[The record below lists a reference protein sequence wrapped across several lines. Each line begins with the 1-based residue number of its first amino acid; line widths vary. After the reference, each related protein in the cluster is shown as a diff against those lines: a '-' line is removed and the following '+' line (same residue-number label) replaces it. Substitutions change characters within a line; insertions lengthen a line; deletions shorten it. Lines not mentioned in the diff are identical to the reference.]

1 MRIQSRSEAPLV
13 TEMLTRSGGPPLQS
27 IDSRPVDTGDVIV
40 ALVVVAAL
48 TFDFTNGFHD
58 TANAMATTIATG
70 ALKPRVAVGI
80 AAILNFV
87 GALISITVAATVA
100 KGIVDA
106 GVVTPTVIFAG
117 LVGAIAWNLA
127 TWWFGVPSSSSHAL
141 IGGMLGATLAAV
153 GSKGVEWD
161 GVLSKV
167 LVPALIAPVLAGV
180 VALGATAIV
189 YRLIRSYARDRAE
202 RGFRW
207 AQVASSSTVAL
218 AHGTNDA
225 QKTMGV
231 ISLALIAN
239 GNISGGA
246 DFAVP
251 TWVIV
256 SCGLAIGLGTYTGG
270 WRIIKTLGTKVT
282 EVRAPQGFSSEEVA
296 ATVILASSHFG
307 YPLSTTHV
315 VSGAVTGSGVG
326 RPGALVDWSV
336 ARRIVT
342 GWVLTIPAAGVTAGV
357 AYGVTRIFGDG
368 AVGPICVT
376 VILAISCFALWRA
389 NKASNVT
396 PDEIVTN

>member
-1 MRIQSRSEAPLV
+1 M
-13 TEMLTRSGGPPLQS
+13 
-27 IDSRPVDTGDVIV
+27 DTGDVIV

-70 ALKPRVAVGI
+70 ALKPRVAVGV
-80 AAILNFV
+80 AAILNFA
-87 GALISITVAATVA
+87 GAFISITVAATVA

-117 LVGAIAWNLA
+117 LIGAITWNLV

-141 IGGMLGATLAAV
+141 IGGMIGSAIAAI
-153 GSKGVEWD
+153 GTSAVEWD

-167 LVPALIAPVLAGV
+167 IVPALIAPVLAGL
-180 VALGATAIV
+180 VALGATVIV
-189 YRLIRSYARDRAE
+189 YRLIRNFARDRAE

-207 AQVASSSTVAL
+207 AQVASSSMVAL

-231 ISLALIAN
+231 ISLALISN
-239 GNISGGA
+239 GNLSA
-246 DFAVP
+246 TNFSVP
-251 TWVIV
+251 DWVV
-256 SCGLAIGLGTYTGG
+256 FSCAAAIAIGTYTGG
-270 WRIIKTLGTKVT
+270 WRIIKTLGKKVT
-282 EVRAPQGFSSEEVA
+282 EELPPQGVSTEEVA

-326 RPGALVDWSV
+326 RPGAQVDWTV
-336 ARRIVT
+336 AGRIVT
-342 GWVLTIPAAGVTAGV
+342 GWVLTLPSAGLTAAIVFEITDIFGTDSAIGPAAVTL
-357 AYGVTRIFGDG
+357 
-368 AVGPICVT
+368 
-376 VILAISCFALWRA
+376 ILAIVCFFLWRA
-389 NKASNVT
+389 NNASKVK
-396 PDEIVTN
+396 PDEVVVEPAAQPLEAVGV

>member
-1 MRIQSRSEAPLV
+1 M
-13 TEMLTRSGGPPLQS
+13 SGGDIIVVL
-27 IDSRPVDTGDVIV
+27 VVAV
-40 ALVVVAAL
+40 ALV
-48 TFDFTNGFHD
+48 FDFTNGFHD

-70 ALKPRVAVGI
+70 ALKPKVAVGV
-80 AAILNFV
+80 AAILNFG
-87 GALISITVAATVA
+87 GAFISITVAATVA
-100 KGIVDA
+100 TGIVNA
-106 GVVTPTVIFAG
+106 EVVTTTMIFAG
-117 LVGAIAWNLA
+117 LIGAITWNLV

-141 IGGMLGATLAAV
+141 IGGMIGAVVAGVGFSAV
-153 GSKGVEWD
+153 EGHGVI
-161 GVLSKV
+161 SKV
-167 LVPALIAPVLAGV
+167 LVPALIAPLLAGL
-180 VALGATAIV
+180 VALGATVIV
-189 YRLIRSYARDRAE
+189 YRLIRNFTRDRAE

-207 AQVASSSTVAL
+207 AQVASSSMVAL

-231 ISLALIAN
+231 ICLALIAN
-239 GNISGGA
+239 GNLSGG
-246 DFAVP
+246 DNFEVP
-251 TWVIV
+251 TWVVV
-256 SCGLAIGLGTYTGG
+256 SCATAIALGTYTGG

-326 RPGALVDWSV
+326 RPGAQVDWSV

-389 NKASNVT
+389 NRASQVE
-396 PDEIVTN
+396 PEEIITKDHPLFEREPEAVSV

>member
-1 MRIQSRSEAPLV
+1 V
-13 TEMLTRSGGPPLQS
+13 
-27 IDSRPVDTGDVIV
+27 TGDIIVVLVVAV
-40 ALVVVAAL
+40 ALV
-48 TFDFTNGFHD
+48 FDFTNGFHD

-70 ALKPRVAVGI
+70 ALKPKVAVGI
-80 AAILNFV
+80 AAILNFA
-87 GALISITVAATVA
+87 GAFISITVAATVA

-106 GVVTPTVIFAG
+106 GVITTTAIFAG
-117 LVGAIAWNLA
+117 LIGAIVWNLV

-141 IGGMLGATLAAV
+141 IGGMIGAAV
-153 GSKGVEWD
+153 ASVGFSAVEGD

-167 LVPALIAPVLAGV
+167 IVPALIAPVLAGV
-180 VALGATAIV
+180 VALGATVIV
-189 YRLIRSYARDRAE
+189 YRMIKNFAAERAE

-207 AQVASSSTVAL
+207 AQVASSSMVAL

-239 GNISGGA
+239 GNLSGGA
-246 DFAVP
+246 NFDVP
-251 TWVIV
+251 TWVVV
-256 SCGLAIGLGTYTGG
+256 SCATAIALGTYTGG

-282 EVRAPQGFSSEEVA
+282 EVRPPQGFSSEEVA

-326 RPGALVDWSV
+326 RPGASVDWSV

-342 GWVLTIPAAGVTAGV
+342 GWLLTLPAAGLTAAVAFWVTDL
-357 AYGVTRIFGDG
+357 FGEG
-368 AVGPICVT
+368 SAIGPIAVT
-376 VILAISCFALWRA
+376 IALAIACFFLWRA
-389 NKASNVT
+389 NNASKVE
-396 PDEIVTN
+396 PDDVIQQPRFEQPAPELEPVGA

>member
-1 MRIQSRSEAPLV
+1 VTLLV
-13 TEMLTRSGGPPLQS
+13 VT
-27 IDSRPVDTGDVIV
+27 IAV
-40 ALVVVAAL
+40 ALV
-48 TFDFTNGFHD
+48 FDFTNGFHD

-70 ALKPRVAVGI
+70 ALKPKVAVGV
-80 AAILNFV
+80 AAVLNFA

-106 GVVTPTVIFAG
+106 GVITTTAIFAG
-117 LVGAIAWNLA
+117 LVGAIAWNLV

-141 IGGMLGATLAAV
+141 IGGMIGAAV
-153 GSKGVEWD
+153 ASVGFSAVEGG

-167 LVPALIAPVLAGV
+167 IVPALIAPVLAGV
-180 VALGATAIV
+180 VALGATVIV
-189 YRLIRSYARDRAE
+189 YRMIKSFAAERAE

-207 AQVASSSTVAL
+207 AQVASSSMVAL

-239 GNISGGA
+239 GNLSGGENF
-246 DFAVP
+246 DVP
-251 TWVIV
+251 AWVV
-256 SCGLAIGLGTYTGG
+256 FSCGLAIALGTYMGG

-282 EVRAPQGFSSEEVA
+282 EVRPPQGFSSEEVA

-315 VSGAVTGSGVG
+315 VAGAVTGSGVG
-326 RPGALVDWSV
+326 RPGAQVNWNV

-342 GWVLTIPAAGVTAGV
+342 GWVLTLPAAGVTAAV
-357 AYGVTRIFGDG
+357 VFWVTDVFGDG
-368 AVGPICVT
+368 AVGPIAVT
-376 VILAISCFALWRA
+376 VILAVGCLCLWRA
-389 NKASNVT
+389 NKASQVE
-396 PDEIVTN
+396 PDEVIAPRFEREPEAVAV

>member
-1 MRIQSRSEAPLV
+1 M
-13 TEMLTRSGGPPLQS
+13 
-27 IDSRPVDTGDVIV
+27 DTGDVIV

-80 AAILNFV
+80 AAILNFA
-87 GALISITVAATVA
+87 GAFISITVAATVA

-117 LVGAIAWNLA
+117 LIGAITWNLI

-141 IGGMLGATLAAV
+141 IGGMIGSAIAAI
-153 GSKGVEWD
+153 GTSAVEWD

-167 LVPALIAPVLAGV
+167 IVPALIAPVLAGL
-180 VALGATAIV
+180 VALGATVIV
-189 YRLIRSYARDRAE
+189 YRLIRNFARDRAE

-207 AQVASSSTVAL
+207 AQVASSSMVAL

-231 ISLALIAN
+231 ISLTLIAN
-239 GNISGGA
+239 GNLSSTN
-246 DFAVP
+246 FSVP
-251 TWVIV
+251 DWVVV
-256 SCGLAIGLGTYTGG
+256 SCAAAIALGTYTGG

-282 EVRAPQGFSSEEVA
+282 EVRPPQGFSSEEVA

-326 RPGALVDWSV
+326 RPGAQVDWTV
-336 ARRIVT
+336 AGRIVT
-342 GWVLTIPAAGVTAGV
+342 GWVLTLPSAAVTAAIV
-357 AYGVTRIFGDG
+357 FEITDIFGADS
-368 AVGPICVT
+368 AVGPAAVT
-376 VILAISCFALWRA
+376 LILAIACFFLWRA
-389 NKASNVT
+389 NKASNVK
-396 PDEIVTN
+396 PDEVVIEPAAQPLEAVGV

>member
-1 MRIQSRSEAPLV
+1 M
-13 TEMLTRSGGPPLQS
+13 
-27 IDSRPVDTGDVIV
+27 DTGDVIV

-80 AAILNFV
+80 AAILNFA
-87 GALISITVAATVA
+87 GAFISITVAATVA

-117 LVGAIAWNLA
+117 LIGAITWNLI

-141 IGGMLGATLAAV
+141 IGGMIGSAIAAI
-153 GSKGVEWD
+153 GTSAVEWD

-167 LVPALIAPVLAGV
+167 IVPALIAPVLAGL
-180 VALGATAIV
+180 VALGATVIV
-189 YRLIRSYARDRAE
+189 YRLIRNFARDRAE

-207 AQVASSSTVAL
+207 AQVASSSMVAL

-231 ISLALIAN
+231 ISLTLIAN
-239 GNISGGA
+239 GNLSSTN
-246 DFAVP
+246 FSVP
-251 TWVIV
+251 DWVVV
-256 SCGLAIGLGTYTGG
+256 SCAAAIALGTYTGG

-282 EVRAPQGFSSEEVA
+282 EVRPPQGFSSEEVA

-326 RPGALVDWSV
+326 RPGAQVDWTV
-336 ARRIVT
+336 AGRIVT
-342 GWVLTIPAAGVTAGV
+342 GWVLTLPSAAVTAAIVFEITDIFGTDSAIGPAAVTL
-357 AYGVTRIFGDG
+357 
-368 AVGPICVT
+368 
-376 VILAISCFALWRA
+376 ILAIACFFLWRA
-389 NKASNVT
+389 NKASNVK
-396 PDEIVTN
+396 PDEVVIEPAAQPLEAVGV